1 MSTTMNTEAQEIYT
15 GPGHAVVVPIDWE
28 SITAPARVGVVNA
41 LQVRQILNE
50 LVESCNKIFSIVMD
64 GPLMNKIAVKRQRRD
79 GCGQK
84 TVYLTI
90 WRCQSL
96 FGNHKVDLRWKE
108 SGQSRHLFMSV
119 LSIWFKSSQRRTEYH
134 TRNQHVDDSQSRDGP
149 FQPPNP
155 VLKWLERILGH
166 PEEASPVAFGAFNAR
181 KRIIEDVHSS
191 IQASG
196 SSIVEWNAK
205 KVWQEYYRLLPGTRP
220 AKGFR
225 TRRKGQDVVYV
236 PRHDD
241 IKARL
246 DDIRAKAR
254 GRFRF

>member
-1 MSTTMNTEAQEIYT
+1 MSTTMNTEAQLIYT
-15 GPGHAVVVPIDWE
+15 GCGHAVVTPIDWN
-28 SITAPARVGVVNA
+28 TVCAPARGIGVVSG
-41 LQVRQILNE
+41 QRVRQILNQ
-50 LVESCNKIFSIVMD
+50 LVANCNKIFSMVMD
-64 GPLMNKIAVKRQRRD
+64 GPYMNRIAVTRQRRD
-79 GCGQK
+79 GRGQK
-84 TVYLTI
+84 TAYLSV

-96 FGNHKVDLRWKE
+96 FGNHNVDLRWKE
-108 SGQSRHLFMSV
+108 SGQSRHLFMSMFS
-119 LSIWFKSSQRRTEYH
+119 LWLKSSQRRTVYH
-134 TRNQHVDDSQSRDGP
+134 TQHVDDSQSRDGP

-155 VLKWLERILGH
+155 VLEWLERILGH

-181 KRIIEDVHSS
+181 KRIIDDVHSS

-196 SSIVEWNAK
+196 SSIVEWPAK
-205 KVWQEYYRLLPGTRP
+205 KVWQEFYRLLPGTRP
-220 AKGFR
+220 ARGYR
-225 TRRKGQDVVYV
+225 TRHKGQDVVYV